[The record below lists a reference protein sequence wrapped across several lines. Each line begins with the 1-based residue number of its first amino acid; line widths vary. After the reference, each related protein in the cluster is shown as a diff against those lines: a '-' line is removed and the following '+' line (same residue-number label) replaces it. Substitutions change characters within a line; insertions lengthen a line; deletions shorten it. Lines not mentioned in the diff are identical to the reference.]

1 MATLRLIDD
10 SAVAVVV
17 VVTQV
22 GPLQFFLRLSSSPL
36 PLVSQPTD
44 NSRTP
49 SSLSVCVDDV
59 RVVRF
64 SLIDIGTK
72 SF

>member
-22 GPLQFFLRLSSSPL
+22 GPLQFSFVFHHLLFHLSAN
-36 PLVSQPTD
+36 QPTT
-44 NSRTP
+44 RVLPPP
-49 SSLSVCVDDV
+49 SLFVLMMCVSCVSL
-59 RVVRF
+59 
-64 SLIDIGTK
+64 
-72 SF
+72 